1 MITRAGRARFTPSGS
16 YAERRRTFTIVAS
29 CSLSFWTFTVLDSSD
44 ELLSSTSRTVFRTF
58 SSCNK
63 RRVSLLRVSI
73 VSKPLQ
79 ITSASLFRFLIVR
92 YEPDSAYSL
101 A

>member
-1 MITRAGRARFTPSGS
+1 
-16 YAERRRTFTIVAS
+16 
-29 CSLSFWTFTVLDSSD
+29 
-44 ELLSSTSRTVFRTF
+44 LSSTSRTVFRTF